1 MALKD
6 KYFTVS
12 EAAKELGVT
21 RQTISR
27 WISTGKIPAEKI
39 GREKLILKKDIQ
51 DAQKRAPFINSLI
64 ERLRIQ
70 LGYSEEDKIEE
81 IGHYAGLIKFL
92 VTRIDGTRERL
103 EIPVSKMEL
112 VKTDK
117 GKYSLQMDF
126 ERIVEAKSQPKKKKR
141 R

>member
-1 MALKD
+1 MVLKD

-39 GREKLILKKDIQ
+39 GREKLMLKKDVY
-51 DAQKRAPFINSLI
+51 DAKGRAPFINSLI
-64 ERLRIQ
+64 EKLRTQ
-70 LGYSEEDKIEE
+70 LDYSEEDKIEE
-81 IGHYAGLIKFL
+81 IGHYAGLTKFL
-92 VTRIDGTRERL
+92 VTRTDGTRERL

-117 GKYSLQMDF
+117 GKYSLQLEF